1 MLGRQKIW
9 RIVALSWV
17 FRIPLLGHTVK
28 IEARSGRV
36 GAVCWIKKLMEGK
49 KKSISPLVPTEN
61 SLKRYHGNLAVKN
74 ISHSLESYVIFPL
87 VLYLE
92 DQLVLLKD
100 LEGSKVQTTLCNRNS
115 TEHISRGPRG
125 DAERL
130 QLTGI

>member
-1 MLGRQKIW
+1 MALQDPTFGAHSENGGQVWQGGSCLLDQKT
-9 RIVALSWV
+9 R
-17 FRIPLLGHTVK
+17 G
-28 IEARSGRV
+28 
-36 GAVCWIKKLMEGK
+36 GK
-49 KKSISPLVPTEN
+49 KESISTLVPTGN

-100 LEGSKVQTTLCNRNS
+100 LEGSKVQTTLCNRSS
-115 TEHISRGPRG
+115 TEHVSRGPSV

-130 QLTGI
+130 QLTGKLRFDEGKTAF